1 MERLGTLVL
10 ALLLVI
16 ATLTTASDAADAA
29 PGSRWT
35 RFRDLCP
42 DALPWTDQAPL
53 RLPARRPRDASG
65 VPMVIVDGER
75 YYRPDAL
82 AINGMKRLDAF
93 RDSGD
98 VRQLQ
103 QALLQAERI
112 RELSLARRGAAWVP
126 FRFDYPPAG
135 QRAPWFNA
143 MAQGLVLSFYV
154 RLWHVTGDP
163 IHLAAA
169 RRVFRSFLREG
180 TDRHPWVAYV
190 DGKGFLWLEHYPT
203 RAPSHVLNA
212 HLHALFGIY
221 EFWQATRSPVA
232 RRVLRDAIETMRSN
246 APRYRRPGGSSLYD
260 LTEPHPDPQV
270 PRGARL
276 AAASAGPDSGERSF
290 ARLARQLAADR
301 SAGR

>member
-10 ALLLVI
+10 ALLLMV

-29 PGSRWT
+29 PGSRST

-93 RDSGD
+93 RDNGD

-126 FRFDYPPAG
+126 FWFDYPPAG

-143 MAQGLVLSFYV
+143 MAQGLVLSFYT

-190 DGKGFLWLEHYPT
+190 DGRASSGWSTIPPGPPPT
-203 RAPSHVLNA
+203 CSMRTSTPSSGSTSSGRRRDRRWRVGCSGMPSRRCDRTLRA
-212 HLHALFGIY
+212 I
-221 EFWQATRSPVA
+221 
-232 RRVLRDAIETMRSN
+232 
-246 APRYRRPGGSSLYD
+246 
-260 LTEPHPDPQV
+260 
-270 PRGARL
+270 GAL
-276 AAASAGPDSGERSF
+276 AA
-290 ARLARQLAADR
+290 
-301 SAGR
+301 